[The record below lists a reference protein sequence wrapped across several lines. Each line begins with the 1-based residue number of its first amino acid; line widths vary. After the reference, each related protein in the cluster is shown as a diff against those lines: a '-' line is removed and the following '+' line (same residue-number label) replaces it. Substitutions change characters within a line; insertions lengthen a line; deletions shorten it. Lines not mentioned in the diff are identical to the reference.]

1 MVDYGI
7 AFLPRIS
14 ALFKITNKFSSRI
27 GGGFG
32 YKAPTIFTEESERI
46 QYRNVLPIDK
56 NLNKLEQSYGGNID
70 LNYRTILGEEVT
82 FSINQLF
89 FYTYLENPLLL
100 ETQPNSLYQFI
111 NSSGHIDTRGTE
123 TNIKIGYD
131 DFKLFLGYTFTFSLP
146 VKSFTSL

>member
-1 MVDYGI
+1 
-7 AFLPRIS
+7 
-14 ALFKITNKFSSRI
+14 
-27 GGGFG
+27 
-32 YKAPTIFTEESERI
+32 
-46 QYRNVLPIDK
+46 VLSIDQ
-56 NLNKLEQSYGGNID
+56 NINKLERSYGGNID
-70 LNYRTILGEEVT
+70 FNYRTILGEEVT

-131 DFKLFLGYTFTFSLP
+131 DFKMFLGYTFTDTTSSKRFLSIENPLTPKHRINSVLMYEIEEKWKVGLEAYYFSQQN
-146 VKSFTSL
+146 

>member
-1 MVDYGI
+1 VVDYGI

-32 YKAPTIFTEESERI
+32 YKSPTIFTEESERI
-46 QYRNVLPIDK
+46 QYRNVLSIDQ
-56 NLNKLEQSYGGNID
+56 NINKLERSYGGNID
-70 LNYRTILGEEVT
+70 FNYRTILGEEVT

-123 TNIKIGYD
+123 RVWLQSD
-131 DFKLFLGYTFTFSLP
+131 
-146 VKSFTSL
+146 VKKS